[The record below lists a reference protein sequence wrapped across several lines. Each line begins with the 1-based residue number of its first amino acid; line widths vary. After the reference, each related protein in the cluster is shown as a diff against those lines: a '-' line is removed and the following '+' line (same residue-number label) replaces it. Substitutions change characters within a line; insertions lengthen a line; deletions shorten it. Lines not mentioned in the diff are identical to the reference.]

1 MNVISADF
9 VSSVAFVEDCPKEPL
24 PEFAFVGRSNVGK
37 SSLINY
43 LVNKKNLA
51 KTSSM
56 PGKTR
61 TINHYVI
68 NQTKRP
74 WFLVDLP
81 GYGFANAPEKARKKW
96 EKNTREYII
105 DRKNLMC
112 TFVLIDSRH
121 KPQELDSDFIRWL
134 AKEQAPMAVIFTKT
148 DKLKPG
154 VLEENLELHY
164 AMLSK
169 FLDGLPNVFISSASE
184 RTGATEVLDFVTQV
198 MKTWIA
204 EK

>member
-1 MNVISADF
+1 MNVVSSEF
-9 VSSVAFVEDCPKEPL
+9 VSSVAFVDACPKEVL

-43 LVNKKNLA
+43 LVNKKNMA

-61 TINHYVI
+61 TINHYII
-68 NQTKRP
+68 NQSRRP

-81 GYGFANAPEKARKKW
+81 GYGFANAPEKERKKW
-96 EKNTREYII
+96 ERNTREYIKQ
-105 DRKNLMC
+105 RENLLC

-121 KPQELDSDFIRWL
+121 EPLEIDAHFIKWM
-134 AKEQAPMAVIFTKT
+134 AKEGCPMAVIFTKT

-154 VLEENLELHY
+154 AIDKNMALHE
-164 AMLSK
+164 AMLRK
-169 FLDGLPNVFISSASE
+169 FLSDSPNTFITSASE
-184 RTGATEVLDFVTQV
+184 RTGKEDVLDFIQQV
-198 MKTWIA
+198 MKDSA
-204 EK
+204 L